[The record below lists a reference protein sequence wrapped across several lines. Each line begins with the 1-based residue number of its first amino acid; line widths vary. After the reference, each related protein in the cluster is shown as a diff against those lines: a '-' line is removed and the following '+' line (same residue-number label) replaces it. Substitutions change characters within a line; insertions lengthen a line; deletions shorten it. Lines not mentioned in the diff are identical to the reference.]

1 MKKRFLVMAMAGLA
15 LAGCV
20 SEDVSDVKQKDEKVK
35 IAFEKPVMYDN
46 AESRAITGELEGKYP
61 STESFIIFA
70 TQYDAADGYDGWVTT
85 EEGQVGFNGH
95 SISFDPIL
103 DAWAPKNGDEYYYWT
118 QGKEMA
124 FAACSPAE
132 TLEGK
137 VTYDGTGL
145 KITGYEVSDDANAQ
159 YDILFSQRLYD
170 QDSEDLDYTSES
182 NYSGIQ
188 LTFQHALS
196 SIHFSLFNQTTTKVI
211 LKSIVLTG
219 VNNKGDF
226 DEMITEKITEG
237 EKEVWDE
244 RYERGD
250 NVDPKWTLTGTP
262 TLYTAYSTTFDGGE
276 IPVADKPLYFPETPQ
291 HIAEYIAELQTVQ
304 GNQSNTY
311 GTSVPLLM
319 LPQPLTDVE
328 AEIQYYIE
336 TEEEE
341 EGNKVKKYELK
352 IKSLSLN
359 NLKDTSSNT
368 IAEWEMGHRYVYRL
382 YYSPGSEI
390 ADQKIFFGPNL
401 ENWADTEVIVVEIK

>member
-1 MKKRFLVMAMAGLA
+1 MKKRFLVMAIAGVA

-70 TQYDAADGYDGWVTT
+70 TQYNAADGYNGWVIDG
-85 EEGQVGFNGH
+85 EGEVGFNGH
-95 SISFDPIL
+95 TISFDPIL
-103 DAWAPKNGDEYYYWT
+103 DAWAPKNGDEYYYWE

-124 FAACSPAE
+124 FAACSPADI
-132 TLEGK
+132 LNSK
-137 VTYDGTGL
+137 ATYGGTGL
-145 KITGYEVSDDANAQ
+145 KITDYEVSDDADAQ

-170 QDSEDLDYTSES
+170 QDSENLDYTSES

-196 SIHFSLFNQTTTKVI
+196 SIHFSLFNQTTTKVV

-219 VNNKGDF
+219 VNNEGTF
-226 DEMITEKITEG
+226 NENIEEKNG
-237 EKEVWDE
+237 ENYNEIYDRDV
-244 RYERGD
+244 
-250 NVDPKWTLTGTP
+250 NVNPEWTLTGTS
-262 TLYTAYSTTFDGGE
+262 TSYTAYSTSFGE
-276 IPVADKPLYFPETPQ
+276 TIATDEPLYFPETPR
-291 HIAEYIAELQTVQ
+291 HIAEYIADLQEVE

-328 AEIQYYIE
+328 AEIKYYIE
-336 TEEEE
+336 TEEDE
-341 EGNKVKKYELK
+341 EGNPVKKYELK
-352 IKSLSLN
+352 TKSLSLN